1 MSLVSLSILF
11 WAFSHPLLAISSQVT
26 IFGKGIE
33 RSSVT
38 IARKHHLSCEKNR
51 SYRMT
56 PSGKVYYYDLI
67 FTRPR
72 RVIQYNMTESA
83 CQDAIEQLEA
93 NNVACVQNGRYLW
106 GSVRAPY
113 YNLISPEGVIQYNMT
128 EASCLKAA
136 SELSEF

>member
-11 WAFSHPLLAISSQVT
+11 WAFSHPIVAISSQVT

-33 RSSVT
+33 IKSDT
-38 IARKHHLSCEKNR
+38 IARKHQLSCEKSR
-51 SYRMT
+51 TYRMS
-56 PSGKVYYYDLI
+56 PSGKIYYYDLI
-67 FTRPR
+67 STSPR
-72 RVIQYNMTESA
+72 LVIQVNMTESA

-93 NNVACVQNGRYLW
+93 NNVACVKNGRYLW
-106 GSVRAPY
+106 GSIKAPY

-136 SELSEF
+136 SELSQF